1 MEVNEFDMDDV
12 RIRKNQR
19 EKERVTA
26 LKSHFMDLKKRL
38 PFPEEQVK
46 TRAQILM
53 RAAEYVDA
61 LERRIFQMQDSQNS
75 DERKN
80 EEIFRKD
87 LSSCRFSSVSS
98 VYSTFFH
105 STFYSHPQNKSV
117 FGSGL
122 LNLELLHPKIHLFK
136 TISHISN
143 R

>member
-1 MEVNEFDMDDV
+1 MEVNESDMDGV

-26 LKSHFMDLKKRL
+26 LKSHFMDLKRRL

-46 TRAQILM
+46 TRAQILI

-75 DERKN
+75 DERNK

-87 LSSCRFSSVSS
+87 LSSCRFSSVSFDF
-98 VYSTFFH
+98 VCGGM
-105 STFYSHPQNKSV
+105 KV
-117 FGSGL
+117 FNSAGPVNYCL
-122 LNLELLHPKIHLFK
+122 LRKPEDAFGDVCE
-136 TISHISN
+136 TIF
-143 R
+143 RQA

>member
-1 MEVNEFDMDDV
+1 MEVNESDMDGV

-26 LKSHFMDLKKRL
+26 LKSHFMELKRRL

-46 TRAQILM
+46 TRAQILI

-75 DERKN
+75 DERNK
-80 EEIFRKD
+80 EEIFRND

-105 STFYSHPQNKSV
+105 STFYSHPQPEQVCVLGQSYKPWS
-117 FGSGL
+117 ST
-122 LNLELLHPKIHLFK
+122 P
-136 TISHISN
+136 
-143 R
+143 

>member
-1 MEVNEFDMDDV
+1 MEVNESDMDGV

-26 LKSHFMDLKKRL
+26 LKSHFMDLKRRL

-46 TRAQILM
+46 TRAQILI

-75 DERKN
+75 DERNK

-98 VYSTFFH
+98 VYSTFIH
-105 STFYSHPQNKSV
+105 STFYSHLQPEQVCVLGQGYKPRS
-117 FGSGL
+117 ST
-122 LNLELLHPKIHLFK
+122 P
-136 TISHISN
+136 
-143 R
+143 

>member
-1 MEVNEFDMDDV
+1 MEVNESDMDGV

-26 LKSHFMDLKKRL
+26 LKFHFMDLKRRL

-46 TRAQILM
+46 TRAQILI

-75 DERKN
+75 DERNK
-80 EEIFRKD
+80 EEIFRND

-105 STFYSHPQNKSV
+105 STFYSHPQPEQVCVLGPGYKPRS
-117 FGSGL
+117 ST
-122 LNLELLHPKIHLFK
+122 P
-136 TISHISN
+136 
-143 R
+143 

>member
-1 MEVNEFDMDDV
+1 MEVNESDMDGV

-26 LKSHFMDLKKRL
+26 LKYHFMDLKRRL

-46 TRAQILM
+46 TRAQILI

-75 DERKN
+75 DERNK
-80 EEIFRKD
+80 EEIFRND

-105 STFYSHPQNKSV
+105 SSSAGTSLC
-117 FGSGL
+117 FGS
-122 LNLELLHPKIHLFK
+122 EL
-136 TISHISN
+136 
-143 R
+143 